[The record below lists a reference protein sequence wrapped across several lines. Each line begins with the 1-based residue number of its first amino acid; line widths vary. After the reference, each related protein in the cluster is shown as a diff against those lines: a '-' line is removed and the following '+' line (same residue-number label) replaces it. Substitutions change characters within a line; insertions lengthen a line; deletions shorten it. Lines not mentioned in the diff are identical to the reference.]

1 MIQWCLTGQWTL
13 EKILKQRRKRRSSNH
28 RISGSADTKCKLSTG
43 FWGKWCFDW
52 QYSTNKWAVDVLE
65 RERNKVLGEWKQS
78 GKNGFESFLSYL
90 QIVFKFVSIVAL
102 LRCNCLFRFLELKL
116 RTSGCQGLYLTIS
129 TRDFRHS
136 SKGFVKLAYSLTS
149 NFPKATRVINEADV
163 FDREGSG
170 WGYEEFFPLS
180 WTEFKDQLK
189 RTPLIITSQVSLLE
203 QCRI

>member
-1 MIQWCLTGQWTL
+1 M
-13 EKILKQRRKRRSSNH
+13 
-28 RISGSADTKCKLSTG
+28 
-43 FWGKWCFDW
+43 
-52 QYSTNKWAVDVLE
+52 
-65 RERNKVLGEWKQS
+65 
-78 GKNGFESFLSYL
+78 
-90 QIVFKFVSIVAL
+90 
-102 LRCNCLFRFLELKL
+102 FLELKL

-203 QCRI
+203 

>member
-1 MIQWCLTGQWTL
+1 MVITDSYTAVSTKTTFVETAVYSLKIFSGQDSRFYNL
-13 EKILKQRRKRRSSNH
+13 QLYCIL
-28 RISGSADTKCKLSTG
+28 
-43 FWGKWCFDW
+43 
-52 QYSTNKWAVDVLE
+52 V
-65 RERNKVLGEWKQS
+65 
-78 GKNGFESFLSYL
+78 
-90 QIVFKFVSIVAL
+90 
-102 LRCNCLFRFLELKL
+102 FRFLELKL

-180 WTEFKDQLK
+180 WAEFKDQLK

-203 QCRI
+203 

>member
-1 MIQWCLTGQWTL
+1 M
-13 EKILKQRRKRRSSNH
+13 
-28 RISGSADTKCKLSTG
+28 
-43 FWGKWCFDW
+43 
-52 QYSTNKWAVDVLE
+52 
-65 RERNKVLGEWKQS
+65 
-78 GKNGFESFLSYL
+78 
-90 QIVFKFVSIVAL
+90 KFAF
-102 LRCNCLFRFLELKL
+102 FRFLELKL

-129 TRDFRHS
+129 TRDFRHN

-180 WTEFKDQLK
+180 WSEFKDQLK

-203 QCRI
+203 

>member
-1 MIQWCLTGQWTL
+1 MQSKVTL
-13 EKILKQRRKRRSSNH
+13 LRPSHTYFGK
-28 RISGSADTKCKLSTG
+28 AKLSSSSSLTSWRKDYHIINVYDI
-43 FWGKWCFDW
+43 F
-52 QYSTNKWAVDVLE
+52 
-65 RERNKVLGEWKQS
+65 
-78 GKNGFESFLSYL
+78 
-90 QIVFKFVSIVAL
+90 SI
-102 LRCNCLFRFLELKL
+102 FRFLELKL
-116 RTSGCQGLYLTIS
+116 RTTGCQGLYLTIS

-203 QCRI
+203 

>member
-1 MIQWCLTGQWTL
+1 MKRGIT
-13 EKILKQRRKRRSSNH
+13 KAHVLKLKN
-28 RISGSADTKCKLSTG
+28 KLSE
-43 FWGKWCFDW
+43 KCFV
-52 QYSTNKWAVDVLE
+52 YIGHPVNNHF
-65 RERNKVLGEWKQS
+65 R
-78 GKNGFESFLSYL
+78 
-90 QIVFKFVSIVAL
+90 
-102 LRCNCLFRFLELKL
+102 LFRFLELKL

-180 WTEFKDQLK
+180 WAEFKDQLK
-189 RTPLIITSQVSLLE
+189 RTPLVITSQVSLLE
-203 QCRI
+203 

>member
-1 MIQWCLTGQWTL
+1 MVIADSYTAVSTKTTFIETAVYSLKIFSGQDSRFYNL
-13 EKILKQRRKRRSSNH
+13 QLYGIL
-28 RISGSADTKCKLSTG
+28 
-43 FWGKWCFDW
+43 
-52 QYSTNKWAVDVLE
+52 V
-65 RERNKVLGEWKQS
+65 
-78 GKNGFESFLSYL
+78 
-90 QIVFKFVSIVAL
+90 
-102 LRCNCLFRFLELKL
+102 FRFLELKL

-180 WTEFKDQLK
+180 WAEFKDQLK

-203 QCRI
+203 